1 MKQLPPGSAKVNTRR
16 VLQDGDFVIAHTEYN
31 FFGPK
36 VGFDIFRF
44 EGDRIVE
51 HWDNLQTT
59 APPNRASRTMI
70 DGPTEVTDLNRTA
83 ANKTLVRNFVD
94 DFFINRRPEK
104 IDQYFDGD
112 KYMQHNPGLG
122 DGNAL
127 FRTPRVEGK
136 PAILTFERVH
146 AVLGEGNYVLTVAEG
161 TFRGQPSSFY
171 DLYRIENG
179 KIAEHWD
186 TIEAIPARSE
196 WKNQNGKFG
205 FPPSGGAQMNRREFL
220 AAGHRRGSRLARR
233 REFAPC
239 TGHTRPPQV
248 KSSSTSAPSLAP
260 TAMPGT
266 KEAPFKT
273 LEAAAKRVNG
283 LTRPGP
289 TTVIVDE
296 GTYALNQTAVF
307 TKGRGYTN
315 DATADDPRRR
325 PAGRTRLA
333 RGPNA
338 DVHPHHAPQPELA
351 RSSRS
356 LRRRGRGHHGRN
368 ESRDDSGHQDAR
380 YAHGRAPEGRT
391 DLSRVPDRAVRHRS
405 GRPRHHAVHVRRR

>member
-1 MKQLPPGSAKVNTRR
+1 MTLRLVLALTVSAGAAAVAAAGLDAGGTASVQSAPNHKQQVIDLLKSIETGAPGPVAVINPTKYTQHNLAAADGLAGFGELMKQLPPGSAKVNTRR

-59 APPNRASRTMI
+59 APPNRAGRTMI
-70 DGPTEVTDLNRTA
+70 DGPTAITDRDRTA

-104 IDQYFDGD
+104 IDQYFDGE

-122 DGNAL
+122 DGNGL
-127 FRTPRVEGK
+127 FRTPRVAGA

-146 AVLGEGNYVLTVAEG
+146 AVLGEGNYVLIIAEG

-186 TIEAIPARSE
+186 TIETIPARSE

-205 FPPSGGAQMNRREFL
+205 FPASGG
-220 AAGHRRGSRLARR
+220 G
-233 REFAPC
+233 
-239 TGHTRPPQV
+239 
-248 KSSSTSAPSLAP
+248 K
-260 TAMPGT
+260 
-266 KEAPFKT
+266 
-273 LEAAAKRVNG
+273 
-283 LTRPGP
+283 
-289 TTVIVDE
+289 
-296 GTYALNQTAVF
+296 
-307 TKGRGYTN
+307 
-315 DATADDPRRR
+315 
-325 PAGRTRLA
+325 
-333 RGPNA
+333 
-338 DVHPHHAPQPELA
+338 
-351 RSSRS
+351 
-356 LRRRGRGHHGRN
+356 
-368 ESRDDSGHQDAR
+368 
-380 YAHGRAPEGRT
+380 
-391 DLSRVPDRAVRHRS
+391 
-405 GRPRHHAVHVRRR
+405 